1 MKRTRFHKIVSLI
14 LVLCMLLSFCSVLS
28 SCKKNKNKGNDN
40 GSNDG
45 NHNHTC
51 THESTTIYN
60 QKDATCYAEGYT
72 GDTVCTSCTAV
83 VATGSV
89 IPMTD
94 HTYDSGKTTKNAT
107 CIEQGI
113 KTITCTGCGI
123 TKISSIPTVPHKD
136 EYHDDGAGQH
146 NHTCTVCAL
155 SEKSEHTPTNSGVTY
170 DATCTEG
177 AYTLYTCA
185 DCESTYKVYDTT
197 KPALDHAFPD
207 EWTTVE
213 STCMTEGTKTK
224 VCTREDCNEAHTLT
238 IPVAPSCT
246 MVFTG
251 YENDK
256 APTCSEGAIANYA
269 CKDCGTVE
277 NKDVAATGIH
287 NYVELENT
295 GDGFVR
301 KECSVCHDLIS
312 SFNASTLTAAN
323 VSTENIKK
331 DEALEMNMKEAAI
344 QFPSTVVSEITSGT
358 DLSVSAGFA
367 DETKKSEAVNKI
379 TDTDKQALLQN
390 APVYDFTVSVDNQPF
405 TENFATEVAITIP
418 YDNGDNDAEGIV
430 IYYIA
435 ENGEIEAITNVV
447 YNAEKKEVSFFVK
460 HFSFYA
466 VAYEETQEMK
476 CKRGNHNYVETGIV
490 VTATCYQ
497 FGYTDTECTGC
508 KKHSIDKIVEREAH
522 NYGEII
528 PAEPTCEN
536 GAWSTRVCSNPGCHS
551 VLNVT
556 YTGSIGHK
564 MDHPATCDTAAT
576 CVNCNK
582 VLARPLGHTW
592 TAWETVRE
600 ATAISEGLR
609 RRYCLN
615 CGEMVED
622 TLSTTGTIEAIKYSS
637 YSEFVSV
644 ILEDILGIAGG
655 SLAFNAEINGVKV
668 AVAINVMKKD
678 NGHRLSAVIDRA
690 GYKSEFYY
698 DNGVFVAVNGEDGAI
713 ASTLDS
719 IIPLTIDVYR
729 ELTEEV
735 FAQIDAYATE
745 YLILVKQMIGE
756 YKSVYAEDINA
767 MLEAAGLPYTVDD
780 VDGII
785 DSIETVYAYLAL
797 KLGYTT
803 EQDIKEGV
811 VLPSKKDFQ
820 NVLALFMETTENA
833 VATTYTLTAQPIL
846 DLVNAFITFYNEHAE
861 DTIGEFIYFAIEEDA
876 LASDPTLTSFEAII
890 DLLAT
895 NFPGTYKVSDA
906 VKDYVAFS
914 EESGFLTLEQL
925 CAYADMILSL
935 YMPMDG
941 SVAEMIDAY
950 SELTL
955 DQLAQMIME
964 SETATINDVYD
975 MLKGMAESMT
985 VAELSYNG
993 MTLAYICDSLEQ
1005 MMESTNIALN
1015 FSVSFDKDGNLVGL
1029 TLAQSLSIT
1038 MDPDAEPMKIDD
1050 ITLTIVRDD
1059 ATIVE
1064 VPDSIAALM
1073 VNVGYYYDE
1082 EGNLIIT
1089 GLLEDVEY
1097 DFTLYGTGAVEF
1109 KDALVKDDAL
1119 SALYGKEVYVLKEAY
1134 WNDSNY
1140 IGDYILVDGKYY
1152 ENASSGSLR
1161 IIKPKNALS
1170 FEDLKNNV
1178 YSRLGKDK
1186 WGYLVGTKTPVY
1198 AFSLSEDSD
1207 VIAITYQE
1215 GGVWMIAT
1223 RYGFV
1228 DDKEDEV
1235 GYYVTN
1241 PTTVDE
1247 FVSTLKIGLTTNYTR
1262 SDEKVMVSYGGNTYD
1277 AQGITVYYGSAGDSV
1292 LLDSFYIG
1300 SKLFFFD
1307 NHSYVTHSGIFTL
1320 NAEATLPEYDYKYT
1334 YNSTIARYD
1343 ANGNIE
1349 LIDAT
1354 YLSLYKKVPSYY
1366 LKATDELYLEFSSLN
1381 GNKSNTYI
1389 NNLDTSEMSA
1399 IELPDGN
1406 TLYVIDATTDND
1418 YGYKFGYTTV
1428 YGYAKVASGVYTQAA
1443 VLINEVDEIV
1453 DVLYRYASKYASFDE
1468 LSGIYNLQDYI
1479 TVKDGTYTVS
1489 AELIEKLEA
1498 LCPIEK
1504 TNFYF
1509 EILGYHTVGNV
1520 DTSFTYIV
1528 GSYVN
1533 MPEIDISDMDSFY
1546 NGDYGFWT
1554 GLFGNATSSSMTKFD
1569 VVKNEDGSITII
1581 YPVGTDISNVAFP
1594 SNTEFPAEGL
1604 WTYDAERSEA
1614 TGLKI
1619 YTCKRSLVSYN
1630 NDDYVYRNGK
1640 YYYYNTYVNHTANYT
1655 NSIQNLAK
1663 SWRIED
1669 TTWRFNM
1676 IGTEGLPEKLPVYET
1691 KITFGFYNYYP
1702 DANHGRAN
1710 SITVYTFVLDGVMNV
1725 AVEAEVRGE
1734 STLVFE
1740 SYTPLEDYMNSL
1752 VFERGDF
1759 MNSYNAY
1766 INGTTTTIY
1775 NDSYLVYETTATGEL
1790 KQLNETVIV
1799 SYVKIAGADKY
1810 IRTLDYLNDIVKI
1823 GSEAKINI
1831 EGKERYER
1839 KIAFYNGTLTIAY
1852 FAWEVIDYE
1861 TISFVELAGRMYRY
1875 GDDSGYGKGGTYE
1888 GSKLSEDKFNET
1900 ALNKVWFYAV
1910 ESTDSKKEEL
1920 TYYTE
1925 FIPSDYGFTPSGEK
1939 LEVNPEDMYGTPYST
1954 TLLGYT
1960 AEGSALYE
1968 VAFYVGTEDEGSEWE
1983 NAEQID
1989 ANTYFLHKNGTGY
2002 LKVVE
2007 KYGTYYVRAT
2017 KVQMADGTYAI
2028 YCSLRSGVLFGNEI
2042 GDYAKEAL
2050 EGYVN
2055 LDENKVTFTKEFLE
2069 IAKNNNRNEFYISLS
2084 INTSSG
2090 SIMYLTLTYYQLESL
2105 FLLGNASDVVTGNG
2119 GNGGIVINPGFGTID
2134 GPNYDINIDI
2144 NGGNKEDWGNN
2155 EDEFDGKYDEDYE
2168 HEENKPEDEDEK
2180 RPGGKYDEEDQMNDG
2195 KTEFEGED
2203 FEVKEIL
2210 A

>member
-45 NHNHTC
+45 NHNHAC

-213 STCMTEGTKTK
+213 STCMTEGTMTK

-246 MVFTG
+246 MVFIG
-251 YENDK
+251 YENG

-312 SFNASTLTAAN
+312 SFDASTLTAAN

-344 QFPSTVVSEITSGT
+344 QFPSTVVSEITSGN
-358 DLSVSAGFA
+358 DLAVSAGFA

-435 ENGEIEAITNVV
+435 KNGEIEAITNVV

-508 KKHSIDKIVEREAH
+508 KKHSIENIVEREAH

-556 YTGSIGHK
+556 YTGSLGHK

-925 CAYADMILSL
+925 CAYADMILAA
-935 YMPMDG
+935 YMGEGMSAADF
-941 SVAEMIDAY
+941 IDEY

-955 DQLAQMIME
+955 DQVATMIME
-964 SETATINDVYD
+964 SETAAINDVYT
-975 MLKGMAESMT
+975 MLKDMAAAMT
-985 VAELSYNG
+985 VADLSYNG

-1029 TLAQSLSIT
+1029 TLAQSLSID
-1038 MDPDAEPMKIDD
+1038 MGPDAEPMKIDD
-1050 ITLTIVRDD
+1050 ISLTVVRDD
-1059 ATIVE
+1059 ATLVE

-1073 VNVGYYYDE
+1073 VNVSYYYDAD
-1082 EGNLIIT
+1082 GNLVIT
-1089 GLLEDVEY
+1089 GLLEDAEY
-1097 DFTLYGTGAVEF
+1097 DFSLYGTGAVEF
-1109 KDALVKDDAL
+1109 KDALVKDDDL
-1119 SALYGKEVYVLKEAY
+1119 SALYGKDIYVLKEAY
-1134 WNDSNY
+1134 WNESSY
-1140 IGDYILVDGKYY
+1140 IGEYILIDGKYY
-1152 ENASSGSLR
+1152 DDASSGSCK
-1161 IIKPKNALS
+1161 IIKPKSALT
-1170 FEDLKNNV
+1170 FDDIKNNV
-1178 YSRLGKDK
+1178 YSRLNKEK
-1186 WGYLVGTKTPVY
+1186 WGYLVGTNTPVY
-1198 AFSLSEDSD
+1198 AFSLTDNSEP
-1207 VIAITYQE
+1207 IGITYQE

-1223 RYGFV
+1223 RYGYV

-1241 PTTVDE
+1241 PTTVDN
-1247 FVSTLKIGLTTNYTR
+1247 FVKTLKVGLTTTYP
-1262 SDEKVMVSYGGNTYD
+1262 SWDGQVMVSYGGNTYD
-1277 AQGITVYYGSAGDSV
+1277 AKGITISYGTNGDTV
-1292 LLDSFYIG
+1292 LLESFYVG
-1300 SKLFFFD
+1300 SKLYFF
-1307 NHSYVTHSGIFTL
+1307 NNSSYVTHSNIFSL
-1320 NAEATLPEYDYKYT
+1320 NEEVTLPEHDYKYT
-1334 YNSTIARYD
+1334 HSSTIAYYD
-1343 ANGNIE
+1343 TNGNIK
-1349 LIDAT
+1349 ITDAT
-1354 YLSLYKKVPSYY
+1354 YVSLYNKVPSYY
-1366 LKATDELYLEFSSLN
+1366 LKATDELYLDFASLN
-1381 GNKSNTYI
+1381 GNSRNAYL
-1389 NNLDTSEMSA
+1389 NSLDTSEMSA

-1406 TLYVIDATTDND
+1406 TLYVIDSTMDND

-1443 VLINEVDEIV
+1443 VLYNEAGEIV
-1453 DVLYRYASKYASFDE
+1453 DVLYRYASEYASFDE

-1479 TVKDGTYTVS
+1479 TVNGGTYTVS
-1489 AELIEKLEA
+1489 AELIEKLKA
-1498 LCPIEK
+1498 LCPTEK

-1509 EILGYHTVGNV
+1509 EILANHTIGNV
-1520 DTSFTYIV
+1520 KTMFTYIV
-1528 GSYVN
+1528 GSHVN

-1546 NGDYGFWT
+1546 NGDYKFWT
-1554 GLFGNATSSSMTKFD
+1554 DLFGNANGTSSMKFD
-1569 VVKNEDGSITII
+1569 VVKNDDGSITII
-1581 YPVGTDISNVAFP
+1581 YPVGTEFSNVSFP
-1594 SNTEFPAEGL
+1594 ANTEFPADGL

-1619 YTCKRSLVSYN
+1619 YTCKRSRTTTCGDEYI
-1630 NDDYVYRNGK
+1630 YRNGK
-1640 YYYYNTYVNHTANYT
+1640 YYYYDTFDNYT
-1655 NSIQNLAK
+1655 AIYANSIQELVK
-1663 SWRIED
+1663 TWRIQD

-1676 IGTEGLPEKLPVYET
+1676 IGAEGLPENLPVYQTTIE
-1691 KITFGFYNYYP
+1691 FGFNYYYP
-1702 DANHGRAN
+1702 HARTN

-1725 AVEAEVRGE
+1725 AVKAEVRGE
-1734 STLVFE
+1734 SLLVFE

-1752 VFERGDF
+1752 VFERTELVE
-1759 MNSYNAY
+1759 NHNAY

-1775 NDSYLVYETTATGEL
+1775 NDSYLIYEPTATGEYN
-1790 KQLNETVIV
+1790 QLNETLYV
-1799 SYVKIAGADKY
+1799 SYVKSAGADKY
-1810 IRTLDYLNDIVKI
+1810 IRDLSYINEIVKI
-1823 GSEAKINI
+1823 GSEAKINV
-1831 EGKERYER
+1831 EGKDRYER
-1839 KIAFYNGTLTIAY
+1839 KISFYNGTLTVVY
-1852 FAWEVIDYE
+1852 LAWTEITYQ

-1875 GDDSGYGKGGTYE
+1875 GYDDGYGKEGTYE
-1888 GSKLSEDKFNET
+1888 HVKIPDYKFNET
-1900 ALNKVWFYAV
+1900 ALDKVWYYAV
-1910 ESTDSKKEEL
+1910 EDIKTGER

-1925 FIPSDYGFTPSGEK
+1925 FIPSDYGFTPSGEQ
-1939 LEVNPEDMYGTPYST
+1939 LSENPEYNYGSPYSS

-1960 AEGSALYE
+1960 AEGSAIYE
-1968 VAFYVGTEDEGSEWE
+1968 VAFYVETNDNNSEWTE
-1983 NAEQID
+1983 ETID
-1989 ANTYFLHKNGTGY
+1989 DRTVFLHKTGTGY
-2002 LKVVE
+2002 LKITE
-2007 KYGTYYVRAT
+2007 NYGTYYVKAT
-2017 KVQMADGTYAI
+2017 KIQMADGTTEI
-2028 YCSLRSGVLFGNEI
+2028 FCSIRSGVLFGNEM
-2042 GDYAKEAL
+2042 GDYAAQAL
-2050 EGYVN
+2050 KGYVT
-2055 LDENKVTFTKEFLE
+2055 LDENKVTFSAEFLE
-2069 IAKNNNRNEFYISLS
+2069 IAKNNNRNQFYISLHA
-2084 INTSSG
+2084 TSTSD
-2090 SIMYLTLTYYQLESL
+2090 STMYLTLNYYQLESL

-2134 GPNYDINIDI
+2134 GPNYDINIEI
-2144 NGGNKEDWGNN
+2144 NGGNKEDWGND